1 MPVEGGTA
9 VRLRER
15 LARVVRAEWAAATAR
30 WRRGSAST
38 FDGAE
43 PFTGPRTSTPDPRP
57 GGGPPRAVPEQIRRY
72 YANLE
77 LPVGAT
83 ADEVKSAYRRLIR
96 RYHPDRHRE
105 PSAQRAAAELA
116 RELRNAYEG
125 LLRFLEDR
133 QRPTGT

>member
-1 MPVEGGTA
+1 
-9 VRLRER
+9 
-15 LARVVRAEWAAATAR
+15 
-30 WRRGSAST
+30 
-38 FDGAE
+38 
-43 PFTGPRTSTPDPRP
+43 
-57 GGGPPRAVPEQIRRY
+57 VPEQIRRY